1 MNTTLAQT
9 TILGGPELWGQLG
22 GILGLI
28 VFAMFVG
35 VFLILRWVFARSEQ
49 QDIRQQKFLDDL
61 MAAHRAERET
71 DRHDRREE
79 HKIRDEKF
87 EALISRSII
96 VMEEVATEQR
106 STRTFLERLQCT
118 RS

>member
-1 MNTTLAQT
+1 MIFAQSTTM
-9 TILGGPELWGQLG
+9 IGGPELWGQLG

-35 VFLILRWVFARSEQ
+35 VFFILRWVFNRSET

-61 MAAHRAERET
+61 MTAHRAERET
-71 DRHDRREE
+71 DRHERREE
-79 HKIRDEKF
+79 HRARDEKF
-87 EALISRSII
+87 EALILRSIG
-96 VMEEVATEQR
+96 VMEKVSTEQR
-106 STRTFLERLQCT
+106 ATRQFLERWQCT